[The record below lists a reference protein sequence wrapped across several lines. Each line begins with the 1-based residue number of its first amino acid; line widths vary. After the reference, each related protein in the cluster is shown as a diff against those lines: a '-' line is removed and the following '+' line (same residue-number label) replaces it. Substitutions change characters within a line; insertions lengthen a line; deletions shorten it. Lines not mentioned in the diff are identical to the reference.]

1 MAYDLISENDETTVV
16 AQYDNSY
23 AAGERK
29 YVSEKK
35 LEDDFIN
42 QLQDQQ
48 YEYVTLTTEDELI
61 KNLRKQIER
70 LNKVT
75 FNDSEWKRFFNE
87 NIAKPNAGV
96 VEKTRILQEDPRFTF
111 TFDDGNIA
119 NISLLDK
126 KNIHENHLQVMRQYT
141 PTGGRYPNRYD
152 VTILVNGLPMVH
164 VELKKPGVDIREAF
178 NQIKRY
184 NRDSF
189 WADNGLFEFVQIYVI
204 SNGTYTKYYSNTT
217 RDLRLKEEDEK
228 QRKGQ
233 VVSNSFEFTSW
244 WTDANNKK
252 IAMLEDFTSTF
263 FAKHTLLNILT
274 RFCVFTVDKNLMVMR
289 PYQIAA
295 TEKILNRINC
305 AYNAKKYGS
314 KEAGGYIWHTTGSG
328 KTLTSFKTSILA
340 SRLPYIDKVLFVVDR
355 KDLDYQTMK
364 EYDNFQKDAANSNKS
379 VAVLE
384 AQLKDP
390 TCKII
395 ITTIQKLSILVNRKQ
410 NLDVFNQQVVM
421 IFDECHRSQFG
432 EMHTDIIKKFK
443 KYYLFGFTGTPIFAD
458 NVNTSGKPNLST
470 TQDVFGDRLHTYNI
484 INAIQD
490 KNVLPFRMEYV
501 RTMRARDGVEEEM
514 VDDIDREK
522 IMRDPRYIG
531 NIVSYI
537 LKNFEKKTKRNS
549 SYQVKEQRLRGF
561 NSIFATASIEMAKL
575 YYKEFKRQME
585 YLPEDKR
592 LKVAMIYSFSANGE
606 DPLDGDLGDENS
618 DDPTM
623 LNVSDREALE
633 ECIRDYNAMFGSNY
647 STDAKQFGNYYKD
660 VSKKMKNR
668 ELDLLIVVNMFLTG
682 FDAKT
687 LNTLWVDKNLKM
699 HGLLQAYSR
708 TNRILNSV
716 KTFGN
721 IVCFRNLE
729 RATNEAIGLF
739 GNSDAKG
746 IVLLRTFEE
755 YYNGYTDDEGKY
767 HEGYKEMVEK
777 LLAKFPI
784 GEEIKGEEAKK
795 EFVKMYSYIMK
806 LYNILTTFDA
816 FEGKEILSESD
827 RQHMAST
834 YIEIYNEFKVTKDGN
849 AENVND
855 DIVFEMELIK
865 QDEISIDRI
874 LWLITEYAKNH
885 LMDKEIVVKIKNAI
899 NASPDLR
906 NKKDLIENFIASITA
921 GSDVDEAWSKYVR
934 EQKEAELNKIIE
946 EEHLKTI
953 ETHNFMEIAFRKGY
967 ISMSGTAFS
976 QILPAMLRFG
986 QKGIREKKRQDVY
999 AKLSAYLEK
1008 YKGLGDDESDAEDD
1022 GNFPEIPQPDHSAK
1036 QATIQHEATADEHIK
1051 TDGIE
1056 IAESLPADND
1066 AVDSMTAV
1074 SAEASSS
1081 NYIVGK
1087 NGCVKALSIYQP
1099 WAQMLASGISNLEN
1113 RNWSTK
1119 DRGTFL
1125 IVASKKMKW
1134 HDLDPIARNE
1144 YLKYYIRGV
1153 LPEYDKLPT
1162 YAIVGKADLEDV
1174 AVDFLKCKNLNGYN
1188 PTYKNHFIVGNPE
1201 VLNEPMKYHT
1211 GKFLYETDIRPEDV
1225 PASHDALS
1233 NKK

>member
-16 AQYDNSY
+16 AQYDNNY
-23 AAGERK
+23 TAGERK
-29 YVSEKK
+29 YVSERK
-35 LEDDFIN
+35 LEDDLIL
-42 QLQDQQ
+42 QLQQQ
-48 YEYVTLTTEDELI
+48 GYEYLTITTEEELI
-61 KNLRKQIER
+61 KNLRNQIEK
-70 LNKVT
+70 LNKIS
-75 FNDSEWKRFFNE
+75 FNDGEWKRFFSE

-96 VEKTRILQEDPRFTF
+96 VEKTGIIQEDPRFTF
-111 TFDDGNIA
+111 SFDDGSIA
-119 NISLLDK
+119 NITLIDK
-126 KNIHENHLQVMRQYT
+126 KNIHANSLQVMRQYT
-141 PTGGRYPNRYD
+141 PDGGRHPNRYD

-189 WADNGLFEFVQIYVI
+189 WADNGLFEYVQIYVI

-252 IAMLEDFTSTF
+252 IALLEDFTSTF
-263 FAKHTLLNILT
+263 FSKHTILNILT

-305 AYNAKKYGS
+305 AYHAKKYGS
-314 KEAGGYIWHTTGSG
+314 IDAGGYIWHTTGSG

-340 SRLPYIDKVLFVVDR
+340 SRLPFIDKVLFVVDR

-364 EYDNFQKDAANSNKS
+364 EYDNFQKDCANSNKS

-384 AQLKDP
+384 SQLKDP

-410 NLDVFNQQVVM
+410 NLDAFNQHVVM

-443 KYYLFGFTGTPIFAD
+443 KYYIFGFTGTPIFAD

-470 TQDVFGDRLHTYNI
+470 TQDAFGDRLHTYNI
-484 INAIQD
+484 INAIED
-490 KNVLPFRMEYV
+490 KNVLPFRVEYV
-501 RTMRARDGVEEEM
+501 QTMRVKDGVEDAQ
-514 VDDIDREK
+514 VDDIDRERV
-522 IMRDPRYIG
+522 MRDPRYIS
-531 NIVSYI
+531 NIVTYI
-537 LKNFEKKTKRNS
+537 LKNFGKKTKRNS
-549 SYQVKEQRLRGF
+549 TYQVKDQRHRGF

-575 YYKEFKRQME
+575 YYNEFKRQMQ
-585 YLPEDKR
+585 YLPADQQ
-592 LKVAMIYSFSANGE
+592 LKVAMIYSFSPNGE
-606 DPLDGDLGDENS
+606 DPLDGEIDDENS
-618 DDPTM
+618 DDPSA
-623 LNVSDREALE
+623 LNTSDREALDE
-633 ECIRDYNAMFGSNY
+633 SIRDYNQMFGLSY
-647 STDAKQFGNYYKD
+647 STDSKKFADYYKD
-660 VSKKMKNR
+660 VSLRMKNR
-668 ELDLLIVVNMFLTG
+668 EIDLLIVVNMFLTG

-687 LNTLWVDKNLKM
+687 LNTLWVDKNLRM

-746 IVLLRTFEE
+746 VVLLRTYEE
-755 YYNGYTDDEGKY
+755 YYNGYTDEEGKY
-767 HEGYKEMVEK
+767 HEGYREMVAK

-784 GEEIKGEEAKK
+784 GKDIVGEEAKR

-806 LYNILTTFDA
+806 LHNILTTFDA
-816 FEGKEILSESD
+816 FEGNEILSEAD
-827 RQHMAST
+827 RQHYAST
-834 YIEIYNEFKVTKDGN
+834 YIEIYNEFKVVKDGD

-874 LWLITEYAKNH
+874 LWLINEYAKDH

-921 GSDVDEAWSKYVR
+921 GSDVDEAWTNYVR

-946 EEHLKTI
+946 EERLKPT

-967 ISMSGTAFS
+967 ISISGTAFS
-976 QILPAMLRFG
+976 QILPAMSRFAKNG
-986 QKGIREKKRQDVY
+986 VREKKRQDVY

-1008 YKGLGDDESDAEDD
+1008 YKDLGDDESDSEED
-1022 GNFPEIPQPDHSAK
+1022 GNFPEIPQPDFSSK
-1036 QATIQHEATADEHIK
+1036 QTAIQHETIADEPIQ
-1051 TDGIE
+1051 TE
-1056 IAESLPADND
+1056 
-1066 AVDSMTAV
+1066 
-1074 SAEASSS
+1074 SAEVPSSS
-1081 NYIVGK
+1081 YIVGK

-1099 WAQMLASGISNLEN
+1099 WAQMLACGIAQLEN

-1125 IVASKKMKW
+1125 VVASKKLKW
-1134 HDLDPIARNE
+1134 HELAPSAQNE
-1144 YLKYYIRGV
+1144 YQKYYIRGV

-1174 AVDFLKCKNLNGYN
+1174 VQGISKCKDLNGYN
-1188 PTYKNHFIVGNPE
+1188 PSYKNHFIVGNAE
-1201 VLNEPMKYHT
+1201 VLDEPIKYHT
-1211 GKFLYETDIRPEDV
+1211 GKFLYETDIRPEEIS
-1225 PASHDALS
+1225 ASHNALS